1 MWFSQDCKFGL
12 IFEINVIHCINR
24 MKKRSH
30 MIISI
35 VSGETLDITHYSFKI
50 KISKQIKNRGVSRK
64 NLTVAFSV
72 CCQGLWA
79 FGLGLPWWLSWYRIC
94 LQCRRPGFDPW
105 VGKIPWRREQLP
117 TPVFWPGEF
126 RGLYSPLVAKSWTC
140 LNNFH
145 V

>member
-12 IFEINVIHCINR
+12 TFEINVIHCINR

-30 MIISI
+30 MITSI
-35 VSGETLDITHYSFKI
+35 VPGETFDITHYSFKI
-50 KISKQIKNRGVSRK
+50 KISKQIRNRGVSRK

-72 CCQGLWA
+72 CCRGLWA

-94 LQCRRPGFDPW
+94 LQCRRLGFNPW
-105 VGKIPWRREQLP
+105 VGKIPWRRKRLS
-117 TPVFWPGEF
+117 TPILWPGEF
-126 RGLYSPLVAKSWTC
+126 HGLYSPLVAKSRTC
-140 LNNFH
+140 LSNFH